1 AQAPKPDEKDGPTP
15 QTGEKADTSD
25 NLQKGTP
32 AGERPWAV
40 GVSPE
45 QQKTALAK
53 FREANDMLNNG
64 LFARA
69 ANTYKE
75 ALQSW
80 KHPAIHYN
88 LALALMNVD
97 QPIEAYDNLENS
109 MIYGEQG
116 PLEKDKFEHA
126 KEYMV

>member
-1 AQAPKPDEKDGPTP
+1 MTKVIGGLALGLSFVLALYGGAVRAQAPTPSVDDKDGPTP

-45 QQKTALAK
+45 QQKAALAK
-53 FREANDMLNNG
+53 FREANELLNNG

-69 ANTYKE
+69 AKIYKE

-80 KHPAIHYN
+80 KQPAS
-88 LALALMNVD
+88 
-97 QPIEAYDNLENS
+97 Q
-109 MIYGEQG
+109 
-116 PLEKDKFEHA
+116 
-126 KEYMV
+126 